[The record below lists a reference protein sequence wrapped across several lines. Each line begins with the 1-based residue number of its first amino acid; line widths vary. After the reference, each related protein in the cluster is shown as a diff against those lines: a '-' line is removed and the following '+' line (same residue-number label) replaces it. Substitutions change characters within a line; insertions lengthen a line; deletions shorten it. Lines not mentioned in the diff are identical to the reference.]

1 MSKKLDRNAPF
12 ATLPRMN
19 TSEMLKLLGLSKKE
33 ELVLLAL
40 RDGID
45 TPLLLTRATRVSRT
59 AIYAI
64 LTNLKKRGLANTH
77 ITNGKK
83 HWTLTPEREIE
94 EVLYAAKRT
103 LLKIP
108 EGREEVHGLSD
119 ATVII
124 HRGPEAIHKVLGELV
139 FAHKNERFY
148 ALIGDGAAEY
158 WNKIFSLQET
168 NRFNRALKKNNIIA
182 ETIIQE
188 GFLERETRRLG
199 VSWAKDFEGRTT
211 KVNVIDSEYF
221 TYGAQV
227 WIFKQSIYLMALGE
241 ELVIEI
247 RNSEIQK
254 MLLSFFKFIEDNSRV
269 IDANALLRDVIAEM
283 ENKKLEQ
290 Q

>member
-1 MSKKLDRNAPF
+1 ME
-12 ATLPRMN
+12 T
-19 TSEMLKLLGLSKKE
+19 TETLKLLGLSKKE
-33 ELVLLAL
+33 QKVLIAL
-40 RDGID
+40 QAGSD
-45 TPLLLTRATRVSRT
+45 TPVKLSKATYVSRT
-59 AIYAI
+59 AVYAI
-64 LTNLKKRGLANTH
+64 LTNFKKRGLANTH
-77 ITNGKK
+77 ITNGRKY
-83 HWTLTPEREIE
+83 WSLTPEREIE

-119 ATVII
+119 ATVVI
-124 HRGPEAIHKVLGELV
+124 HRGPESIRKVLGELL

-211 KVNVIDSEYF
+211 RVNAIDSEYF
-221 TYGAQV
+221 AYGAQV
-227 WIFKQSIYLMALGE
+227 WMFKQSIYLMALGE

-254 MLLSFFKFIEDNSRV
+254 MLLTFLKFMQDNSRV
-269 IDANALLRDVIAEM
+269 IDANELLRTVIADM
-283 ENKKLEQ
+283 ESKKLE
-290 Q
+290 

>member
-1 MSKKLDRNAPF
+1 
-12 ATLPRMN
+12 MN

-33 ELVLLAL
+33 EQVLLAL

-45 TPLLLTRATRVSRT
+45 TPLLLTRATKVSRT

-77 ITNGKK
+77 VTSGKK
-83 HWTLTPEREIE
+83 HWALTPEREIE

-119 ATVII
+119 STVII
-124 HRGPEAIHKVLGELV
+124 HRGPEAIRKVLGELL

-182 ETIIQE
+182 ETIIQD

-221 TYGAQV
+221 AYGAQV
-227 WIFKQSIYLMALGE
+227 WMFKQSIYLMALGE

-254 MLLSFFKFIEDNSRV
+254 MLLTFLKFMQDNSRV
-269 IDANALLRDVIAEM
+269 IDANALLRTVIAEI
-283 ENKKLEQ
+283 ESEAIEK
-290 Q
+290 